1 MTIFRRHRSLLAGG
15 LWAVAVVG
23 SLALVWQRALHNLE
37 HIDFR
42 NSNFVFFWLAGRM
55 VLAGQ
60 NPYDAVA
67 WLANH
72 DLFDIAW
79 RPNQIFPYP
88 LPLAV
93 FLAPLGILRL
103 PLAYFLWQIVSAI
116 LILACIAIL
125 LVKSRQTRVS
135 VLFVPLAI
143 FALYYGPVLLTL
155 QIGAMGAFTLV
166 ALVGGILALEHRK
179 SFLAGSC
186 LALTMLKPP
195 QGVPILL
202 LAAAWLVARRDW
214 QALLG
219 ILSGGLLLLIAGVSI
234 DPAWPVKFLGAGR
247 AVLDR
252 TLGMQSNML
261 GFAYLACSDSRLCMW
276 AGGLA
281 ASALIL
287 GAGCWLLWRQADQ
300 IGAREAFTL
309 IIPLSFVSAL
319 YLWSYDQVLYVI
331 PVVWIVVQLLART
344 RSYAAPLIFLV
355 ALTIIS
361 LWALLVQATTRLDLL
376 SGGTTVIVLGAYT
389 WIRLHGPQ
397 AEEKAARVA

>member
-116 LILACIAIL
+116 FILA
-125 LVKSRQTRVS
+125 
-135 VLFVPLAI
+135 
-143 FALYYGPVLLTL
+143 
-155 QIGAMGAFTLV
+155 
-166 ALVGGILALEHRK
+166 GILALEHRE

-202 LAAAWLVARRDW
+202 LAAAWLVARRDRP
-214 QALLG
+214 ALLG

-300 IGAREAFTL
+300 IGAWEALTL

-344 RSYAAPLIFLV
+344 RSYAPPLIFLV
-355 ALTIIS
+355 ALTIMS